1 MRKHL
6 EILQDILPML
16 PDLLCLFSTPTNA
29 YTRQN
34 FKGIVLMWATPYSY
48 RNFCADWNPFFSP
61 LGESTLHL
69 QYIIVQFFTL
79 TLFLGW
85 CIPDVYKHRSWSP
98 IPQIYL
104 WRKNLSCGDISDFYA
119 WQMWRILK
127 FLHMWSN
134 FKFLHMTYVDKS
146 KFSPHVE

>member
-16 PDLLCLFSTPTNA
+16 PDLLCLFQLLPMPIQDRTSRELFSCGRLPTL
-29 YTRQN
+29 
-34 FKGIVLMWATPYSY
+34 IEI
-48 RNFCADWNPFFSP
+48 PFFSP

-85 CIPDVYKHRSWSP
+85 CIPDVYKHVPLSP

-119 WQMWRILK
+119 WQMWRLLK
-127 FLHMWSN
+127 FIHMLSN
-134 FKFLHMTYVDKS
+134 FFLHMTDVEKY